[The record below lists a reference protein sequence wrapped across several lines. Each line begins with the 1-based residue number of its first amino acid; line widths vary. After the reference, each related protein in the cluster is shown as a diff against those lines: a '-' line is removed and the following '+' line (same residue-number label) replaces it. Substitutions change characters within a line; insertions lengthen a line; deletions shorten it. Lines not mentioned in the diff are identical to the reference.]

1 MRFLCFFSTLR
12 RRTFSWVLPLLFVFF
27 VSCEKNIE
35 IKLDPTESN
44 LVVEATIEND
54 QPPLV
59 LLTSSLQYFSKID
72 SAALRNSF
80 VRNASITVSD
90 GSKEVRLIEDSL
102 VSREGA
108 RIYFYT
114 TANQDKSFVGKLNS
128 RYTLTINH
136 SGKTYTASTT
146 IPSITR
152 RIDSLWWEKL
162 PLAKDT
168 NSARVIIRA
177 TDKPGRGDFIRYFT
191 KVNGGP
197 FLPGFNSVFDDNI
210 IDGSTYTIPIDK
222 GIDKNIPFADSLSY
236 FKKGDTV
243 TIKLSNIDKAT
254 YDFWR
259 TYEFSLQSIGN
270 PFSSPTR
277 ILSNISNDAL
287 GYFGGYAN
295 QYRVIILK

>member
-1 MRFLCFFSTLR
+1 MCFPHFQSNTAGWLHGISFIFL
-12 RRTFSWVLPLLFVFF
+12 LLVFVA
-27 VSCEKNIE
+27 CEKDID
-35 IKLDPTESN
+35 IKLNPSESN
-44 LVVEATIEND
+44 MVVEATIEND
-54 QPPLV
+54 QPPVV
-59 LLTSSLQYFSKID
+59 LLTTSLEYFNRID
-72 SAALRNSF
+72 TINLKNSF
-80 VRNASITVSD
+80 VKNATVSISD
-90 GSKEVRLIEDSL
+90 GTKEVRLFIDSL

-108 RIYFYT
+108 KVYFYST
-114 TANQDKSFVGKLNS
+114 GLQDRSFVGRLNS
-128 RYTLTINH
+128 RYTLNINH
-136 SGKTYTASTT
+136 AGKTYTATTT

-168 NSARVIIRA
+168 NDVRVVIRA
-177 TDKPGRGDFIRYFT
+177 TDKPGLGDYIRYFT
-191 KVNGGP
+191 KVNSGP

-236 FKKGDTV
+236 FKRGDTV

-270 PFSSPTR
+270 PFSSPPR

-295 QYRVIILK
+295 QYRTIILK